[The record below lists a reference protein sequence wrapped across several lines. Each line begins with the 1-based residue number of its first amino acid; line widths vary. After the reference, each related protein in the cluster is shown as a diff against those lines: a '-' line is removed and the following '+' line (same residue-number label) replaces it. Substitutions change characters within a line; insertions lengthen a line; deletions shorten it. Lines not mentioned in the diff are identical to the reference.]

1 MKNLIYAFFGTLFGI
16 VLVKSD
22 VVNWYRIQAMFRFE
36 EAHMYL
42 VFATAIATGVLSVK
56 LLKYKSA
63 ASGKSD
69 LYNFQGKVF
78 HKGFIIGGLVFGVGW
93 AITGACPGP
102 IFAQIG
108 AGAYPAVITLIG
120 AVIGAYIYYSF
131 KSKLPH

>member
-1 MKNLIYAFFGTLFGI
+1 MKNLIYAFLGTLFGI

-42 VFATAIATGVLSVK
+42 VFAAAIATGVLSVK
-56 LLKYKSA
+56 LLKIRTA
-63 ASGKSD
+63 GKGAT
-69 LYNFQGKVF
+69 YNFQGKVF
-78 HKGFIIGGLVFGVGW
+78 HKGFIIGGLIFGAGW

-108 AGAYPAVITLIG
+108 TGAYPALITLVG
-120 AVIGAYIYYSF
+120 AVIGAYLYYSI
-131 KSKLPH
+131 KGKLPH